1 MSRFTTKKIL
11 YFFFKGILILVPLV
25 FTVYLILVT
34 LNWVDNLVP
43 SSLPGLG
50 LIIVLTVIVAVG
62 YLASSFITQP
72 IFDYI
77 EEQVARAPVV
87 GIIYSSIKDMLAA
100 FVGDQ
105 KKFNQP
111 IIVEMEPN
119 SGLYKVGFMTQQD
132 MQVMTLPGSVA
143 VYLPHSYN
151 FSGNLYLVPR
161 ERVTLLNLPS
171 ADVMKFAVSGGVSG
185 FAELI
190 LADEQARRQA
200 KSGQGSVPS
209 GNPTSNPK
217 PVDRD
222 PERMTALQSEA
233 IVASE

>member
-1 MSRFTTKKIL
+1 MSRFTTKKLL
-11 YFFFKGILILVPLV
+11 YFFLKGLLILVPLV
-25 FTVYLILVT
+25 FTVYLLLVT
-34 LNWVDNLVP
+34 LSWVDNLVP
-43 SSLPGLG
+43 ANIPGLG
-50 LIIVLTVIVAVG
+50 IVLILAITISVG

-72 IFDYI
+72 VFDYI
-77 EEQVARAPVV
+77 EELISKAPLI
-87 GIIYSSIKDMLAA
+87 GIIYSSIKDLLAA

-119 SGLYKVGFMTQQD
+119 SGLYKVGFMTQAD
-132 MQVMTLPGSVA
+132 MEVMSLPGKVA

-161 ERVTLLNLPS
+161 ERVTLLDLPA

-185 FAELI
+185 FADL
-190 LADEQARRQA
+190 LATENKANHQPLAPQ
-200 KSGQGSVPS
+200 K
-209 GNPTSNPK
+209 
-217 PVDRD
+217 DRASIHTK
-222 PERMTALQSEA
+222 ERLTALQSEA